1 MDLTGKDHDDGF
13 DDDDV
18 VNAWLFL
25 QYDVSTDK
33 IMFVGTCI

>member
-1 MDLTGKDHDDGF
+1 MDLTGKDHDDDDPDGF

-25 QYDVSTDK
+25 QYDVKVQTR
-33 IMFVGTCI
+33 